1 MKNEVFHLILF
12 FIIFSSLP
20 KFYILSFYSLNILT
34 MVILKSVYDNSIIWI
49 FLCVNLIIFSL

>member
-1 MKNEVFHLILF
+1 MKFSISF
-12 FIIFSSLP
+12 FIIFSSVP

-49 FLCVNLIIFSL
+49 FYVYT